1 MTSYLT
7 YILTYHPEVCVYIY
21 IYLHIGY
28 IFWIFSD
35 VLFDIFG
42 IYSDSL
48 SGILS
53 GIYSDILSDMATDI
67 WSS

>member
-21 IYLHIGY
+21 IFIYWIY
-28 IFWIFSD
+28 ILNYSD

>member
-7 YILTYHPEVCVYIY
+7 YILTYHPEVCIYIY
-21 IYLHIGY
+21 INIGY
-28 IFWIFSD
+28 IYICSD

-53 GIYSDILSDMATDI
+53 RIYSDILSDMATDI